1 MNLDIKD
8 GHIVAGALK
17 MFFRELKEPLISWSV
32 VTQLF
37 SATREEN
44 EAEKLAQIKK
54 ILNQLPKPHKE
65 TLAVLLSHLNH
76 VVDYSDQ
83 NLMDVRNL
91 AIIFGP
97 NLMWAPAKLTS
108 SYMAQVDIEK
118 QTKIIQVL
126 MESSREIL
134 DLEYVD
140 KESGFKRLSRQVS
153 ASSMKMLALTRKSV
167 RKKPHKK
174 PIEKDVDQMENIMKT
189 IQNEVKS

>member
-1 MNLDIKD
+1 
-8 GHIVAGALK
+8 

-134 DLEYVD
+134 DLEHVD